1 MSENEQRMREL
12 RARRGKKPWVV
23 VWFIWPR
30 KRRPERA
37 ATDQLLWTI

>member
-1 MSENEQRMREL
+1 MREV

-30 KRRPERA
+30 KRRPEGSHGSVTLDYLIA
-37 ATDQLLWTI
+37 IHFDP